1 MLVLMLVLLLL
12 LSLGETGRPDW
23 IDRDDAEGEAFCGK
37 GMRAGLSS
45 CRLLSQPWLLAIG
58 CWANMGV

>member
-1 MLVLMLVLLLL
+1 MDELVERRCE
-12 LSLGETGRPDW
+12 LGE
-23 IDRDDAEGEAFCGK
+23 AECPAGADCCEAKLGEPFCGK

-45 CRLLSQPWLLAIG
+45 CRLLSQAWLLAMG